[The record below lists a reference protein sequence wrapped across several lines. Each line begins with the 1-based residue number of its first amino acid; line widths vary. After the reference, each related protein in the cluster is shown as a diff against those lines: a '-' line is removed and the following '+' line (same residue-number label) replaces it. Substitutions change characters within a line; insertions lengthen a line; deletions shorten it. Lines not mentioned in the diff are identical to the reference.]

1 MEDLNLIGLCN
12 FNEFKS
18 LKDLEINKWFKIVNI
33 IRTKDKFGPTVIC
46 ELDDCKIHL
55 PNRFVSK
62 LDDKKIKE
70 LNQKNFEIRNTEFKI
85 FNTKE
90 TALIEFR
97 ETE

>member
-1 MEDLNLIGLCN
+1 MEDLNLIGLCH

-18 LKDLEINKWFKIVNI
+18 LKDLEIQKWFKIVNLT
-33 IRTKDKFGPTVIC
+33 RTKDKFGPTIIC
-46 ELDDCKIHL
+46 ELEDCKIHL
-55 PNRFVSK
+55 PNRFIGK

-70 LNQKNFEIRNTEFKI
+70 LNRKNLELRITEFKT